1 MIPSIVAIGAA
12 AMSSHNQR
20 PTDLA
25 KRLARA
31 SRERKASAAFR
42 RDTFALPRLEA
53 RAKLREFRERYPKA
67 AYMTELE
74 SWREL
79 PGDVIEFTMRR
90 LPSAD

>member
-1 MIPSIVAIGAA
+1 
-12 AMSSHNQR
+12 MSSRNQR
-20 PTDLA
+20 PADLA
-25 KRLARA
+25 QRLARA
-31 SRERKASAAFR
+31 SERRKQRATAFKRE
-42 RDTFALPRLEA
+42 TFALPRLQA

>member
-1 MIPSIVAIGAA
+1 MVTR
-12 AMSSHNQR
+12 NER
-20 PTDLA
+20 PADLA
-25 KRLARA
+25 KRLART
-31 SRERKASAAFR
+31 SRARKGSSGFR
-42 RDTFALPRLEA
+42 RETFALPRLEA